1 MSINASFTQFART
14 ASQLAIVLSFAAS
27 LPAASAADTKSETP
41 AATPA
46 AVEAKSEPKSTDKKA
61 DSKKENK
68 ADTKAAAKKGDSK
81 MSETKPVV
89 IMETNMGNVE
99 IELDAEKAPISVK
112 NFLRYVDEGFYSG
125 TIFHRVIKDFMIQ
138 GGGFTK
144 GMEQKPVHE
153 QIKNEATNGLK
164 NTRGTLAMARTS
176 VVDSATAQFFINTV
190 DNGFLNHSSPDPRGY
205 GYAVFG
211 RVTSGMDVVDK
222 IRAVSTT
229 SKMGMSDVPVETV
242 EIKSIKRK

>member
-1 MSINASFTQFART
+1 MKVQFASIMFGLILMAGLPALAADAKDASTSKTSTET
-14 ASQLAIVLSFAAS
+14 ASE
-27 LPAASAADTKSETP
+27 TKSETKTD
-41 AATPA
+41 AKAD
-46 AVEAKSEPKSTDKKA
+46 AKSKT
-61 DSKKENK
+61 DSKEKSAGKKES
-68 ADTKAAAKKGDSK
+68 AKKGDSK
-81 MSETKPVV
+81 VSDTKPVV
-89 IMETNMGNVE
+89 IVETNMGNIE
-99 IELDAEKAPISVK
+99 IELNAEKAPISVK

-144 GMEQKPVHE
+144 GMEQKSTHE

-164 NTRGTLAMARTS
+164 NDRGTIAMARTS

-190 DNGFLNHSSPDPRGY
+190 DNAFLNHSSPDPRGY

-222 IRAVSTT
+222 IRAVPTT
-229 SKMGMSDVPVETV
+229 MKSGMSDVPVETV

>member
-1 MSINASFTQFART
+1 
-14 ASQLAIVLSFAAS
+14 
-27 LPAASAADTKSETP
+27 
-41 AATPA
+41 
-46 AVEAKSEPKSTDKKA
+46 
-61 DSKKENK
+61 
-68 ADTKAAAKKGDSK
+68 

-89 IMETNMGNVE
+89 VMETSLGNVE
-99 IELDAEKAPISVK
+99 IELNAEKAPISVK

-144 GMEQKPVHE
+144 GMEQKSTHE

-164 NTRGTLAMARTS
+164 NERGTLAMARTS

-211 RVTSGMDVVDK
+211 RVTSGMDIVDK
-222 IRAVSTT
+222 IRAVPTT
-229 SKMGMSDVPVETV
+229 MKMGMSDVPVETV

>member
-1 MSINASFTQFART
+1 MKLT
-14 ASQLAIVLSFAAS
+14 LAAFVLSTGALLA
-27 LPAASAADTKSETP
+27 LPSAQAADSATAP

-46 AVEAKSEPKSTDKKA
+46 AAPVSKVEAKS
-61 DSKKENK
+61 DSK
-68 ADTKAAAKKGDSK
+68 AAPDKSKSKAKKGDSK
-81 MSETKPVV
+81 VSELKPVV

-99 IELDAEKAPISVK
+99 IELDGEKAPISTK

-144 GMEQKPVHE
+144 DMSQKSTHE

-164 NTRGTLAMARTS
+164 NLRGTLAMARTS
-176 VVDSATAQFFINTV
+176 VVDSASSQFFINTV
-190 DNGFLNHSSPDPRGY
+190 DNTFLNHTSPDPRGY

-222 IRAVSTT
+222 IRAVQTT
-229 SKMGMSDVPVETV
+229 MKSGMADVPAETV
-242 EIKSIKRK
+242 EIKSMKRK

>member
-1 MSINASFTQFART
+1 MKLT
-14 ASQLAIVLSFAAS
+14 LAAFVLSTGALLA
-27 LPAASAADTKSETP
+27 LPSAQAADSATAP

-46 AVEAKSEPKSTDKKA
+46 AAPVSKAEAKS
-61 DSKKENK
+61 DSK
-68 ADTKAAAKKGDSK
+68 AAPDKSKSKAKKGDSK
-81 MSETKPVV
+81 VSELKPVV

-99 IELDAEKAPISVK
+99 IELDGEKAPISTK

-144 GMEQKPVHE
+144 DMSQKSTHE

-164 NTRGTLAMARTS
+164 NLRGTLAMARTS
-176 VVDSATAQFFINTV
+176 VVDSASSQFFINTV
-190 DNGFLNHSSPDPRGY
+190 DNTFLNHTSPDPRGY

-222 IRAVSTT
+222 IRAVQTT
-229 SKMGMSDVPVETV
+229 MKSGMADVPAETV
-242 EIKSIKRK
+242 EIKSMKRK

>member
-1 MSINASFTQFART
+1 MKLT
-14 ASQLAIVLSFAAS
+14 LAAFVLSTGALLAFPSAQ
-27 LPAASAADTKSETP
+27 AADSATAP

-46 AVEAKSEPKSTDKKA
+46 AAPVSKAEAKS
-61 DSKKENK
+61 DSK
-68 ADTKAAAKKGDSK
+68 AAPDKSKSKAKKGDSK
-81 MSETKPVV
+81 VSELKPVV

-99 IELDAEKAPISVK
+99 IELDGEKAPISTK

-144 GMEQKPVHE
+144 DMSQKSTHE

-164 NTRGTLAMARTS
+164 NLRGTLAMARTS
-176 VVDSATAQFFINTV
+176 VVDSASSQFFINTV
-190 DNGFLNHSSPDPRGY
+190 DNTFLNHTSPDPRGY

-222 IRAVSTT
+222 IRAVQTT
-229 SKMGMSDVPVETV
+229 MKSGMADVPAETV
-242 EIKSIKRK
+242 EIKSMKRK

>member
-1 MSINASFTQFART
+1 MTSFLSAVALILSIAIAPAS
-14 ASQLAIVLSFAAS
+14 
-27 LPAASAADTKSETP
+27 ASAAEP
-41 AATPA
+41 A
-46 AVEAKSEPKSTDKKA
+46 
-61 DSKKENK
+61 
-68 ADTKAAAKKGDSK
+68 KAAEKTADKATIKTKTTTKETVKETKGASV
-81 MSETKPVV
+81 SETKPVV
-89 IMETNMGNVE
+89 VMETNMGNVE

-144 GMEQKPVHE
+144 DMSQKPTHE

-190 DNGFLNHSSPDPRGY
+190 DNSFLNHTSPDPRGY

-222 IRAVSTT
+222 IRAVQTT
-229 SKMGMSDVPVETV
+229 MKSGMQDVPAEVV
-242 EIKSIKRK
+242 EIKSMKRK